1 MLSYSIL
8 FRVLEKIL
16 GLYHFFEIIENIS
29 NSTTGMTRFYDD
41 TGIWA

>member
-16 GLYHFFEIIENIS
+16 GLYHFFEKLENIT
-29 NSTTGMTRFYDD
+29 NFTAGMTRFYDN
-41 TGIWA
+41 TGILA